1 MEKQNK
7 TKPTVNKK
15 AQPKKTTKPV
25 KAKPVKA
32 KTPAS
37 PKKTSTGAAPCF
49 SR

>member
-1 MEKQNK
+1 MEKNKNK

-25 KAKPVKA
+25 KAK
-32 KTPAS
+32 TPAS
-37 PKKTSTGAAPCF
+37 PKKTSTCVAPCF